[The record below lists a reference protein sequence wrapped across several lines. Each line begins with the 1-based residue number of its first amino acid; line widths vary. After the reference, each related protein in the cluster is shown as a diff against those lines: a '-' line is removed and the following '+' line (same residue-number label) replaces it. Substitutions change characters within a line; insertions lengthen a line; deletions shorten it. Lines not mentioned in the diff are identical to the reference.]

1 MAVDDRRNR
10 LDRGSPMR
18 VSHGLQPSR
27 RAPLVL
33 TAADDRV
40 AVSPS
45 VLLASPK
52 TFERRLRTE
61 MRRAERRRSTLC
73 VVTIVCTTAADSVER
88 AAEAIAKRLRTIP
101 PEVIAS
107 IRQGNEASVLLPD
120 TEKADALQAVQEAA
134 TSVGIPKTAAVHC
147 YPDDVVAS
155 LVDGMDASHL
165 PFVAV
170 DPDERRLG
178 VLVKRCIDISVA
190 LIALTC
196 LAPIMAVAAI
206 AVAAT
211 SRGPVLFKQARI
223 GRYGRSFVLY
233 KFRSMHRDADERV
246 HREHVTRIIKAQET
260 SAADAASTAVWK
272 QLDHDPR
279 VTTVG
284 KALRRLKIDELP
296 QFINVLKGDM
306 SLVGPRPALSYEVSL
321 YQPWHIRRLLQL
333 APGITGLWQV
343 TGDRHTTFN
352 EMVRMDLQYID
363 RWSNRMDLKILLATA
378 ALMLRRVLEQ
388 FRAKRAASGDAGVAP
403 LSGVRAVVDQGK
415 AWSEIEYLTLLPH
428 SRISDG
434 QVGCIGE
441 GGAEIVR
448 GS

>member
-1 MAVDDRRNR
+1 MKVF
-10 LDRGSPMR
+10 
-18 VSHGLQPSR
+18 HGVQPSR
-27 RAPLVL
+27 RAPLVR
-33 TAADDRV
+33 AAPDDRV
-40 AVSPS
+40 AASPS
-45 VLLASPK
+45 VLLTSPN
-52 TFERRLRTE
+52 TFERWLRTE

-73 VVTIVCTTAADSVER
+73 VVTIGRTNDADSVGR

-107 IRQGNEASVLLPD
+107 IRHGNEPSVLLPD
-120 TEKADALQAVQEAA
+120 TEKADALRAVQEAA
-134 TSVGIPKTAAVHC
+134 NSVGIAKSAVVHC
-147 YPDDVVAS
+147 YPADVVAS
-155 LVDGMDASHL
+155 LVEGLDASHL

-170 DPDERRLG
+170 DPNERRLD
-178 VLVKRCIDISVA
+178 VLVKRCIDVAVA
-190 LIALTC
+190 LMALTC
-196 LAPIMAVAAI
+196 LAPIMAAAAI

-211 SRGPVLFKQARI
+211 SKGPVLFKQARI

-246 HREHVTRIIKAQET
+246 HREHVTGIIKAQET
-260 SAADAASTAVWK
+260 SAAVWK

-284 KALRRLKIDELP
+284 KALRRLKIDEFP

-321 YQPWHIRRLLQL
+321 YQPWHIRRLLQM

-352 EMVRMDLQYID
+352 DMVRMDLQYID

-388 FRAKRAASGDAGVAP
+388 LHAKRAEPEAADTTLMSGE
-403 LSGVRAVVDQGK
+403 RAVVDQRN

-428 SRISDG
+428 SGLPDG
-434 QVGCIGE
+434 RAGRIGE
-441 GGAEIVR
+441 GRAEIVR
-448 GS
+448 GG